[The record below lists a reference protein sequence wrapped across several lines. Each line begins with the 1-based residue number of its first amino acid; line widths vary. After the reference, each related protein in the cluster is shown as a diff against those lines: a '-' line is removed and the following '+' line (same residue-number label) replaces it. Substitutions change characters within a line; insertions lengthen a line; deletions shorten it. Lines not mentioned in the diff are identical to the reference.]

1 MSAPLANYLLT
12 HRKRMGFSQA
22 ETAALL
28 GFARED
34 VVSRFER
41 GARKPSLETALA
53 YEAIFGI
60 PAKDLFAGVY
70 RKVEKATRA
79 RALLLASKLSDAK
92 SGKMISRKLLT
103 LELVASRP
111 ARSQSVRP

>member
-1 MSAPLANYLLT
+1 MSAPLSNYLLT

-28 GFARED
+28 GFAAED

-41 GARKPSLETALA
+41 GVRKPSLETALA

-60 PAKDLFAGVY
+60 PAKDLFAGTY
-70 RKVEKATRA
+70 KKVEKATRG
-79 RALLLASKLSDAK
+79 RALLLAGKLGSAK
-92 SGKMISRKLLT
+92 PGGTVSRKLLT
-103 LELVASRP
+103 LELIASRAAGP
-111 ARSQSVRP
+111 ESAKR